1 LDITA
6 SPNKA
11 IYSSNLSKEPLIECY
26 RTKNKREIMARM
38 RMQHTVLLPIF
49 NHLSFQEATKPVAE
63 SSNALT
69 IISRKWHVC
78 VHANLFFLK
87 KKKKQ
92 EKKANILESNQK
104 KRKER
109 KKCCK
114 Y

>member
-78 VHANLFFLK
+78 VHANLFIFLK
-87 KKKKQ
+87 KKTRKESKYPRKQPKK
-92 EKKANILESNQK
+92 
-104 KRKER
+104 KER
-109 KKCCK
+109 KKEML
-114 Y
+114 

>member
-1 LDITA
+1 MDITA

-78 VHANLFFLK
+78 VHANLFIFFK
-87 KKKKQ
+87 KKKTRKESKYPRKQ
-92 EKKANILESNQK
+92 PKK
-104 KRKER
+104 KER
-109 KKCCK
+109 KKEML
-114 Y
+114 

>member
-87 KKKKQ
+87 KKK
-92 EKKANILESNQK
+92 NK
-104 KRKER
+104 KRKQIS
-109 KKCCK
+109 
-114 Y
+114 